1 MDNSLQTPK
10 EQIYVNCPDRSPPC
24 IPRKKP
30 RRLFEEFRHGIPS
43 PAPRPSDCSTP
54 SIPTEYREET
64 VESYLLDRPQAD
76 KVNILNN

>member
-1 MDNSLQTPK
+1 MDNSIQTPK
-10 EQIYVNCPDRSPPC
+10 EQIYINRPDRSPPC

-30 RRLFEEFRHGIPS
+30 RRLFQEFHHSIPT
-43 PAPRPSDCSTP
+43 PAPRPPGCSTS
-54 SIPTEYREET
+54 SIPAEYREET